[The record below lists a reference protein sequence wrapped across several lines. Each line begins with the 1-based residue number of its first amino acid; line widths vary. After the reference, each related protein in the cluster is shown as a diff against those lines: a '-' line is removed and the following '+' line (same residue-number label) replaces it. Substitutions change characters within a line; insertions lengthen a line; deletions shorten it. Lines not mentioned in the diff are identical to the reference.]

1 MKISLEL
8 YEVYIYTSL
17 LIPKICSY
25 SIMLPAHVVGRNN
38 NLVEQLWTNID
49 DSGNRCAD
57 GKGRKEV
64 SRSVLPHIKNIPN
77 SSIGPLPP
85 PPLWESPRRQPYKR
99 ERRRIAC
106 RVLLWL
112 DYLRTTW
119 CYHFTEMCCL
129 LQPNWRWT
137 YCASGKSRTAWRD
150 NWWTNR
156 RSEVRDRIYNLI
168 TQRDSHEWNKPA
180 RMIHTEHCI
189 TNTNRFT
196 HNNVHTQQTCQQYFY
211 I

>member
-8 YEVYIYTSL
+8 CEVHIYKSL

-64 SRSVLPHIKNIPN
+64 SRSVLPHIKNIPY

-85 PPLWESPRRQPYKR
+85 PPLWESPLRQPYKR
-99 ERRRIAC
+99 GRRRIAC
-106 RVLLWL
+106 RVLLLLLEDDMVLSLYWDVL
-112 DYLRTTW
+112 FVTAELKMDVLR
-119 CYHFTEMCCL
+119 EREVKDSLERQLMDEQKIRGKRQN
-129 LQPNWRWT
+129 LQSN
-137 YCASGKSRTAWRD
+137 
-150 NWWTNR
+150 N
-156 RSEVRDRIYNLI
+156 
-168 TQRDSHEWNKPA
+168 SH
-180 RMIHTEHCI
+180 
-189 TNTNRFT
+189 
-196 HNNVHTQQTCQQYFY
+196 
-211 I
+211 